1 MVREK
6 GLSMRNVPH
15 FNGPEHWH
23 QRAEEVRVLAEQ
35 MYTERT
41 KKMMLKIADDYD
53 ELAVGA
59 AIRTIDEMKG
69 N

>member
-1 MVREK
+1 M
-6 GLSMRNVPH
+6 LIAPQISDPQY
-15 FNGPEHWH
+15 WH
-23 QRAEEVRVLAEQ
+23 RRAEEARAHAKQMSNEQ
-35 MYTERT
+35 H